1 MHHFTWIPAAA
12 LLAGQAFAFETP
24 TGDIAR
30 GKTIAETNC
39 ATCHAVGPA
48 GDSPYAYATPFRTLP
63 LKYDLDGLAEALA
76 EGIEVGHRGARQMP
90 EFVFEPQ
97 QIEDL
102 LAYIASLAP
111 KEPAP
116 K

>member
-1 MHHFTWIPAAA
+1 MRLFIWIPAAA
-12 LLAGQAFAFETP
+12 LAAGQAFAFETP
-24 TGDIAR
+24 EGDVTR
-30 GKTIAETNC
+30 GLTLAETNC
-39 ATCHAVGPA
+39 ATCHAVGA
-48 GDSPYAYATPFRTLP
+48 TGDSPYPYAPPFRTLP

-102 LAYIASLAP
+102 LAYIGSLAP
-111 KEPAP
+111 KEPDRQ
-116 K
+116 